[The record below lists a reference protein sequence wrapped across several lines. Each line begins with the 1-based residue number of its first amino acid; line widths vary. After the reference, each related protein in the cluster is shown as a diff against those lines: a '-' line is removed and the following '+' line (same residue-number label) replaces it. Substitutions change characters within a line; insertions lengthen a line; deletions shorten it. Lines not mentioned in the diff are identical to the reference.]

1 MLMTAALFVSYAAA
15 PAVAD
20 WQPGDGHKMHFP
32 QTPNIGGWD
41 VEFAASRLADDWMC
55 TETDT
60 VTDIHFWVSWYQN
73 LGGDIPGFSVAIY
86 PDLPVG
92 HPDNTYPYSVPDYRQ
107 VLYYHDFV
115 PGEFTQ
121 RLLAPDMQGW
131 WDPSNPLVYEL
142 DNHDLWHQI
151 NLFDVQSYV
160 DPPFV
165 QDSGSIYWLEID
177 FGTLPHVGWKE
188 SDQHFNDAAIFYWD
202 TTRIECRDPIT
213 GGAIDL
219 AFVITG
225 TGGPPPGE
233 IPTLSEWGLIIF
245 CLLLFGWMT
254 WAIAKRRRAATL
266 ET

>member
-1 MLMTAALFVSYAAA
+1 VLLAAALLLSYAAA
-15 PAVAD
+15 PALAD

-32 QTPNIGGWD
+32 QMPKIGGWD

-60 VTDIHFWVSWYQN
+60 VTDIHFWISWYDN
-73 LGGDIPGFSVAIY
+73 LEGAIDHIYITIY

-92 HPDNTYPYSVPDYRQ
+92 HPDNPYPYSIPDDT
-107 VLYYHDFV
+107 VLFYHDFV
-115 PGEFTQ
+115 PGQFTQ
-121 RLLAPDMQGW
+121 QVLAPDTQGW
-131 WDPSNPLVYEL
+131 WDPTQPLFYDL

-151 NLFDVQSYV
+151 NIVNIQNIV
-160 DPPFV
+160 DTPFV
-165 QDSGSIYWLEID
+165 QEEGNVYWLDID
-177 FGTLPHVGWKE
+177 FGPLPHIGWKE
-188 SDQHFNDAAIFYWD
+188 TDQNWNDAAVHWYAPDWN
-202 TTRIECRDPIT
+202 ECRDPIT

-225 TGGPPPGE
+225 TGGPPSGD

-254 WAIAKRRRAATL
+254 WVIVKRRRVATMGP
-266 ET
+266 